1 MCEEGTGKYCI
12 RLKQLFIICSS
23 LIDIWQGSQKLPK
36 FLLNN
41 TDHLT
46 PSGRAVHFGNET
58 GVSFEGGVI
67 LSTSEVRNQW
77 LKVRVL
83 ISRALFYCYK

>member
-1 MCEEGTGKYCI
+1 MEVSKMIPEFTN
-12 RLKQLFIICSS
+12 
-23 LIDIWQGSQKLPK
+23 D
-36 FLLNN
+36 N
-41 TDHLT
+41 TDSAT

-77 LKVRVL
+77 LKVRTY
-83 ISRALFYCYK
+83 RGKT